1 METVETLVIGA
12 GQAGLATSYFL
23 TQHGREHVVLE
34 RGRVANTWRT
44 ERWDGFCLNTPDWFL
59 QLPGGEYDGDDP
71 DAFAPLAEV
80 IEYLE
85 GYARSFAAPV
95 RENVEVLALRPA
107 DVGYLVETSEG
118 TLSATNVIVASGAF
132 QQPRPR
138 VSGVGSAPVELQLT
152 TSEYRSPAQLPEGA
166 VLVVGGGQSGCQIS
180 DELLGAGRS
189 VYLAVGSCGWFPRRH
204 RGYDWVHWVV
214 EAGILDDTVDSLP
227 SPAARL
233 VCNPPIS
240 GNDGGHDCHP
250 RWLAARGAVIVGRL
264 EGVRKST
271 AHFSPGIEKT
281 LTAGDQ
287 VAYSVIA
294 RIDEYIAEHGLEA
307 AAPEAH
313 ESVTSPI
320 VDVPRIDLRD
330 AGITTILWA
339 TGYRPDYSWIE
350 LDVTDEFGWPVQER
364 GVSEHPG
371 VYFVGVNWLH
381 KRKSALFGGVGE
393 DAEHVVSHLVARR
406 RG

>member
-1 METVETLVIGA
+1 VERVDTIVIGA
-12 GQAGLATSYFL
+12 GQAGLAASYFL

-34 RGRVANTWRT
+34 RGEVGETWRSQ
-44 ERWDGFCLNTPDWFL
+44 RWDGFFLNTPNWFL
-59 QLPGGEYDGDDP
+59 QLPGGEYDGDEP

-95 RENVEVLALRPA
+95 RENVEVTALRPA
-107 DVGYLVETSEG
+107 DGGHVVETAGG
-118 TLSATNVIVASGAF
+118 TLSATNVVVASGAF

-138 VSGVGSAPVELQLT
+138 VPGVDSAPVELQLT
-152 TSEYRSPAQLPEGA
+152 TSEYRRPEQLPEGA
-166 VLVVGGGQSGCQIS
+166 VLVVGGGQSGSQIS

-189 VYLAVGSCGWFPRRH
+189 VYLSAGSCAWFPRRH
-204 RGYDWVHWVV
+204 RGHDWVHWVV

-233 VCNPPIS
+233 ACNPPIS

-250 RWLAARGAVIVGRL
+250 RWLAARGAVVVGRL
-264 EGVRKST
+264 EAVRGGA
-271 AHFSPGIEKT
+271 AHFAAGIEET
-281 LTAGDQ
+281 LAAGDQ
-287 VAYSVIA
+287 FAYSVIG
-294 RIDEYIAEHGLEA
+294 RIDEHIAEHGLEA
-307 AAPEAH
+307 EAQEER
-313 ESVTSPI
+313 ESLPSPI
-320 VDVPRIDLRD
+320 ADVTRIDLRD

-339 TGYRPDYSWIE
+339 NGYRPDYSWIE
-350 LDVTDEFGWPVQER
+350 LEVADEFGWPVQQR

-371 VYFVGVNWLH
+371 LYFVGVNWLH

-393 DAEHVVSHLVARR
+393 DAEHVVSQLVMR
-406 RG
+406 

>member
-1 METVETLVIGA
+1 VERTDTIVIGA
-12 GQAGLATSYFL
+12 GQAGLAASYFL

-34 RGRVANTWRT
+34 RGAVGETWHSQ
-44 ERWDGFCLNTPDWFL
+44 RWDGFFLNTPNWFL
-59 QLPGGEYDGDDP
+59 QLPGGEYDGDER

-95 RENVEVLALRPA
+95 RENVEVTALRPA
-107 DVGYLVETSEG
+107 TDGYVLETTGG
-118 TLSATNVIVASGAF
+118 TLSARNVVVASGAF

-138 VSGVGSAPVELQLT
+138 VPGVESAPVELQLT
-152 TSEYRSPAQLPEGA
+152 TSEYRRPEQLPEGA
-166 VLVVGGGQSGCQIS
+166 VLVIGGGQSGSQIS

-189 VYLAVGSCGWFPRRH
+189 VYLSAGSCAWFPRRH
-204 RGYDWVHWVV
+204 RGHDWVHWVV

-233 VCNPPIS
+233 ACNPPIS

-250 RWLAARGAVIVGRL
+250 RWLAARGAVVVGRL
-264 EGVRKST
+264 EGVRDGA
-271 AHFSPGIEKT
+271 AHFAAGIEET
-281 LTAGDQ
+281 LAAGDQ
-287 VAYSVIA
+287 FAYSVIA

-307 AAPEAH
+307 EAQEER
-313 ESVTSPI
+313 ESLPSPI
-320 VDVPRIDLRD
+320 ADVTRIDLRD

-339 TGYRPDYSWIE
+339 NGYRPDYSWIE
-350 LDVTDEFGWPVQER
+350 LEVADEFGWPVQER

-371 VYFVGVNWLH
+371 LYFVGVNWLH

-393 DAEHVVSHLVARR
+393 DAEHVVSQLVRR
-406 RG
+406 